1 MIPIKTTALIATM
14 SLLGAITP
22 AAFAQDFDFSASN
35 TIGDFTVD
43 QSQTTD
49 ATATSEEGDSSV
61 EVNNEQGFCINVAQA
76 SATTGSTADALAAQ
90 FAGRDI
96 DCS

>member
-22 AAFAQDFDFSASN
+22 AAFAQDFSASN
-35 TIGDFTVD
+35 TIGDFNIAQT
-43 QSQTTD
+43 QTTT
-49 ATATSEEGDSSV
+49 AEATSTEGDSSV
-61 EVNNEQGFCINVAQA
+61 EVNNEQGFCINIAQA
-76 SATTGSTADALAAQ
+76 SATFFSGASATAAQ
-90 FAGRDI
+90 VAGRDI

>member
-22 AAFAQDFDFSASN
+22 AAFAQDFSASN